1 MNRFLFVCVL
11 LLLFFFFSASVFE
24 AVYSQILF
32 FFFSPLFDFY
42 SLFPFFF

>member
-1 MNRFLFVCVL
+1 MNRFLCVCV

-32 FFFSPLFDFY
+32 FSSPV
-42 SLFPFFF
+42 